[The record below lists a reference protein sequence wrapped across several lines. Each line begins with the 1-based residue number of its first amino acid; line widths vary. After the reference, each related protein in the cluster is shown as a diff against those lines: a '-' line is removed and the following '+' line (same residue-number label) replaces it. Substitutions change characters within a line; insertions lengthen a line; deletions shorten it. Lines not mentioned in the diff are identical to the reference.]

1 MLLAARSSCTVPAD
15 RPYPHPN
22 NFIVFFCTPRQL
34 VKLHLSV
41 TKSADQGDGTMTYRA
56 DHDGTT
62 TRRVD
67 QKAPSLRAFYFGVV
81 L

>member
-1 MLLAARSSCTVPAD
+1 MLLAGRSFGTMPID
-15 RPYPHPN
+15 RPHPHPN
-22 NFIVFFCTPRQL
+22 NFIFFCTPRQL

-41 TKSADQGDGTMTYRA
+41 TKSADQGDGTMTCRA

-67 QKAPSLRAFYFGVV
+67 QKAPSLCMFCFGVV

>member
-1 MLLAARSSCTVPAD
+1 MPTDRPHPHSNYFIDFFVRHVNWSSCIYQSQRV
-15 RPYPHPN
+15 
-22 NFIVFFCTPRQL
+22 L
-34 VKLHLSV
+34 
-41 TKSADQGDGTMTYRA
+41 ADQGDGTMTCRA

-67 QKAPSLRAFYFGVV
+67 QKVPSLRAFCFGVV